1 MTKHFRR
8 DSKIQVEATRKL
20 LMERLDNGDLA
31 IISAQTGIDQ
41 TCLMDWYEDAT
52 LVPTDDQLEQLTF
65 HLAADHYRSEADK
78 LSLYQELNGVDPYN
92 THQTRSVR

>member
-1 MTKHFRR
+1 MKNFRR
-8 DSKIQVEATRKL
+8 DSKIQIEQTRKL
-20 LMERLDNGDLA
+20 LMERLDNGDLS
-31 IISAQTGIDQ
+31 IIASQTGIDQ

-52 LVPTDDQLEQLTF
+52 LVPTDDQLEALTF

-92 THQTRSVR
+92 THRWRNTQ